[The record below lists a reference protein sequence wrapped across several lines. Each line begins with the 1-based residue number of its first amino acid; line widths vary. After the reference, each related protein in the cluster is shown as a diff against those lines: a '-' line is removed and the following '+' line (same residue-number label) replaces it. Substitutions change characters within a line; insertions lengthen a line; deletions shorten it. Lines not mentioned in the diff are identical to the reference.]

1 LSIFFLPI
9 LTAENKLR
17 CVAGNHHIAVILIAI
32 FLFKTLTIYIN
43 SRIMIKRVVASIAL
57 SSLLLFSCNKK
68 KEEKEE
74 AAVYPVTSPIVMDTV
89 IDKEYVAQI
98 RSVKNIEVRAQEKG
112 FLERIFVDEGQ
123 FVRQGQT
130 LFRIMPK
137 LYQAELL
144 KAQAE
149 VAQATIELKNAS
161 TLASNNIVSKNERAM
176 AKAKLDAAN
185 AEAKLAQIHLSFTDI
200 KAPFSGII
208 DRIPLKLGSLV
219 DEGDLLTSLSDN
231 NDIYTYFNVSEPEYL
246 NYQRNIASRG
256 SNQVDLVMANGDVFP
271 QKGEIQTIEG
281 EFDSETGNIAFR
293 AKFPNPD
300 KLLRNGETG
309 KVRMTL
315 PLKNA
320 LIIPQKATYEI
331 QDQKYVFVVDKN
343 GVAKSKNI
351 KVAYEL
357 PDVYVVAS
365 GISTGDRI
373 LLEGVQKVKDDQKV
387 QIKAQDPKK
396 VLQSLKLKA
405 E

>member
-1 LSIFFLPI
+1 
-9 LTAENKLR
+9 
-17 CVAGNHHIAVILIAI
+17 
-32 FLFKTLTIYIN
+32 
-43 SRIMIKRVVASIAL
+43 MIKRVVAGIAL
-57 SSLLLFSCNKK
+57 SSIFLFTGCNKK
-68 KEEKEE
+68 TEEKEE
-74 AAVYPVTSPIVMDTV
+74 ATVYPVTSPVVMDTV
-89 IDKEYVAQI
+89 IDKEFVAQI

-112 FLERIFVDEGQ
+112 FLEKIFVDEGQ

-149 VAQATIELKNAS
+149 VAQAMIELKNAS

-208 DRIPLKLGSLV
+208 DRLPLKLGSLV

-246 NYQRNIASRG
+246 NYQRNVTSRG
-256 SNQVDLVMANGDVFP
+256 SNQVALVMANGDIFP
-271 QKGEIQTIEG
+271 QKGQVQTIEG
-281 EFDSETGNIAFR
+281 QFDSETGNIAFR

-320 LIIPQKATYEI
+320 MLIPQKATYEI
-331 QDQKYVFVVDKN
+331 QDQKYVFIVDKN
-343 GVAKSKNI
+343 GVVKSRNI
-351 KVAYEL
+351 KIAYEL
-357 PDVYVVAS
+357 PDLYVVSS
-365 GISTGDRI
+365 GLSTGDKI

-387 QIKAQDPKK
+387 QVKAQDPKK

>member
-1 LSIFFLPI
+1 
-9 LTAENKLR
+9 
-17 CVAGNHHIAVILIAI
+17 
-32 FLFKTLTIYIN
+32 
-43 SRIMIKRVVASIAL
+43 
-57 SSLLLFSCNKK
+57 
-68 KEEKEE
+68 
-74 AAVYPVTSPIVMDTV
+74 MDTV
-89 IDKEYVAQI
+89 INKEYVAQI
-98 RSVKNIEVRAQEKG
+98 QSVKNIEVRAQEKG
-112 FLERIFVDEGQ
+112 FLEKIFVDEGQ
-123 FVRQGQT
+123 YVQAGQT

-144 KAQAE
+144 KAKAE
-149 VAQATIELKNAS
+149 VEQASIELKNAS
-161 TLASNNIVSKNERAM
+161 TLAGNNIVSKNERAM

-185 AEAKLAQIHLSFTDI
+185 AEMKLAQIHLSFTDI
-200 KAPFSGII
+200 RAPFSGII
-208 DRIPLKLGSLV
+208 NRIPLKLGSLV

-231 NDIYTYFNVSEPEYL
+231 TSIYTYFNVSEPEYL
-246 NYQRNIASRG
+246 SYQTHAADRG
-256 SNQVDLVMANGDVFP
+256 SNQVSLITANGETYT

-281 EFDSETGNIAFR
+281 EFDNETGNIAFR

-309 KVRMTL
+309 KIQMSMPVH
-315 PLKNA
+315 NA

-343 GVAKSKNI
+343 GVAKSRNI

-357 PDVYVVAS
+357 PDLYVVGS
-365 GISTGDRI
+365 GISKGDQI

-387 QIKAQDPKK
+387 KTKFQDPKK

>member
-1 LSIFFLPI
+1 
-9 LTAENKLR
+9 
-17 CVAGNHHIAVILIAI
+17 
-32 FLFKTLTIYIN
+32 
-43 SRIMIKRVVASIAL
+43 MIKRVASGIAL
-57 SSLLLFSCNKK
+57 SALLLAVSCNKK

-74 AAVYPVTSPIVMDTV
+74 VTVYPVTSPVVMDTV
-89 IDKEYVAQI
+89 INKEYVAQI
-98 RSVKNIEVRAQEKG
+98 QSVKNIEVRAQEKG
-112 FLERIFVDEGQ
+112 FLEKIFVDEGQ
-123 FVRQGQT
+123 YVQAGQT

-144 KAQAE
+144 KAKAE
-149 VAQATIELKNAS
+149 VEQASIELKNAS
-161 TLASNNIVSKNERAM
+161 TLAGNNIVSKNERAM

-185 AEAKLAQIHLSFTDI
+185 AEMKLAQIHLSFTDI

-208 DRIPLKLGSLV
+208 NRIPLKLGSLV

-231 NDIYTYFNVSEPEYL
+231 TSIYTYFNVSEPEYL
-246 NYQRNIASRG
+246 SYQTHAADRG
-256 SNQVDLVMANGDVFP
+256 SNQVSLITANGEMYT

-281 EFDSETGNIAFR
+281 EFDNETGNIAFR

-309 KVRMTL
+309 KVQMSM
-315 PLKNA
+315 PVHNA

-331 QDQKYVFVVDKN
+331 QDQKYVFVIDKN
-343 GVAKSKNI
+343 GVAKSRNI

-357 PDVYVVAS
+357 QDLYVVGS
-365 GISTGDRI
+365 GISKGDQI

-387 QIKAQDPKK
+387 KTKFQDPKK

>member
-1 LSIFFLPI
+1 
-9 LTAENKLR
+9 
-17 CVAGNHHIAVILIAI
+17 
-32 FLFKTLTIYIN
+32 
-43 SRIMIKRVVASIAL
+43 MKRVTSGIAL
-57 SSLLLFSCNKK
+57 SILLLAVSCNKK

-74 AAVYPVTSPIVMDTV
+74 VTTYPVTSPVVMDTV
-89 IDKEYVAQI
+89 INKEYVAQI
-98 RSVKNIEVRAQEKG
+98 QSVKNIEVRAQEKG
-112 FLERIFVDEGQ
+112 FLEKIFVDEGQ
-123 FVRQGQT
+123 YVQAGQT

-144 KAQAE
+144 KAKAE
-149 VAQATIELKNAS
+149 VEQASIELKNAS
-161 TLASNNIVSKNERAM
+161 TLAGNNIVSKNEKAM

-185 AEAKLAQIHLSFTDI
+185 AEMKLAQIHLSFTDI

-208 DRIPLKLGSLV
+208 NRIPLKLGSLV

-231 NDIYTYFNVSEPEYL
+231 TSIYTYFNVSEPEYL
-246 NYQRNIASRG
+246 SYQTHAADRG
-256 SNQVDLVMANGDVFP
+256 SNQVSLITANGETYS

-281 EFDSETGNIAFR
+281 EFDNETGNIAFR

-309 KVRMTL
+309 KVQMTM
-315 PLKNA
+315 PVHNA

-331 QDQKYVFVVDKN
+331 QDQKYVFVIDKN
-343 GVAKSKNI
+343 GIAKSRNI
-351 KVAYEL
+351 KIGYEL
-357 PDVYVVAS
+357 QDLYVVSS
-365 GISTGDRI
+365 GISKGDQI

-387 QIKAQDPKK
+387 KTKFMDPKK

>member
-1 LSIFFLPI
+1 
-9 LTAENKLR
+9 
-17 CVAGNHHIAVILIAI
+17 
-32 FLFKTLTIYIN
+32 
-43 SRIMIKRVVASIAL
+43 MIKRVASGIAL
-57 SSLLLFSCNKK
+57 SALLLAVGCNKK
-68 KEEKEE
+68 KEEKEKVT
-74 AAVYPVTSPIVMDTV
+74 VYPVTSPVVMDTV
-89 IDKEYVAQI
+89 INKEYVAQI
-98 RSVKNIEVRAQEKG
+98 QSVKNIEVRAQEKG
-112 FLERIFVDEGQ
+112 FLEKIFVDEGQ
-123 FVRQGQT
+123 YVQAGQT

-144 KAQAE
+144 KAKAE
-149 VAQATIELKNAS
+149 VEQASIELKNAS
-161 TLASNNIVSKNERAM
+161 TLAGNNIVSKNERAM

-185 AEAKLAQIHLSFTDI
+185 AEMKLAQIHLSFTDI

-208 DRIPLKLGSLV
+208 NRIPLKLGSLV

-231 NDIYTYFNVSEPEYL
+231 TSIYTYFNVSEPEYL
-246 NYQRNIASRG
+246 SYQTHAADRG
-256 SNQVDLVMANGDVFP
+256 SNQVSLITANGEMYT

-281 EFDSETGNIAFR
+281 EFDNETGNIAFR

-309 KVRMTL
+309 KVQMSM
-315 PLKNA
+315 PVHNA

-331 QDQKYVFVVDKN
+331 QDQKYVFVIDKN
-343 GVAKSKNI
+343 GVAKSRNI

-357 PDVYVVAS
+357 QDLYVVGS
-365 GISTGDRI
+365 GISKGDQI

-387 QIKAQDPKK
+387 KTKFQDPKK

>member
-1 LSIFFLPI
+1 
-9 LTAENKLR
+9 
-17 CVAGNHHIAVILIAI
+17 
-32 FLFKTLTIYIN
+32 
-43 SRIMIKRVVASIAL
+43 MKRVTSGIAL
-57 SSLLLFSCNKK
+57 SILLLAVSCNKK

-74 AAVYPVTSPIVMDTV
+74 VTTYPVTSPVVMDTV
-89 IDKEYVAQI
+89 INKEYVAQI
-98 RSVKNIEVRAQEKG
+98 QSVKNIEVRAQEKG
-112 FLERIFVDEGQ
+112 FLEKIFVDEGQ
-123 FVRQGQT
+123 YVQAGQT

-144 KAQAE
+144 KAKAE
-149 VAQATIELKNAS
+149 VEQASIELRNAT
-161 TLASNNIVSKNERAM
+161 TLAGNNIVSKNEKAM

-185 AEAKLAQIHLSFTDI
+185 AEMKLAQIHLSFTDI

-208 DRIPLKLGSLV
+208 NRIPLKLGSLV

-231 NDIYTYFNVSEPEYL
+231 TSIYTYFNVSEPEYL
-246 NYQRNIASRG
+246 SYQTHAADRG
-256 SNQVDLVMANGDVFP
+256 SNQVSLITANGETYS

-281 EFDSETGNIAFR
+281 EFDNETGNIAFR

-309 KVRMTL
+309 KVQMTM
-315 PLKNA
+315 PVHNA

-331 QDQKYVFVVDKN
+331 QDQKYVFVIDKN
-343 GVAKSKNI
+343 GIAKTRNI
-351 KVAYEL
+351 KIGYEL
-357 PDVYVVAS
+357 PDLYVVSS
-365 GISTGDRI
+365 GISKGDQI

-387 QIKAQDPKK
+387 KTKFQDPRK

>member
-1 LSIFFLPI
+1 
-9 LTAENKLR
+9 
-17 CVAGNHHIAVILIAI
+17 
-32 FLFKTLTIYIN
+32 
-43 SRIMIKRVVASIAL
+43 MMKRVVAGIAL
-57 SSLLLFSCNKK
+57 SSLLLLSCNRK

-74 AAVYPVTSPIVMDTV
+74 ASVYPVTSPLVMDTV

-98 RSVKNIEVRAQEKG
+98 QSVKNIEVRAQEKG
-112 FLERIFVDEGQ
+112 FLEKIFVDEGQ
-123 FVRQGQT
+123 FVHQGQT

-161 TLASNNIVSKNERAM
+161 TLANSNIVSKNERSM
-176 AKAKLDAAN
+176 AKAKLDAAS

-208 DRIPLKLGSLV
+208 NRIPLKLGSLI

-231 NDIYTYFNVSEPEYL
+231 TNMYSYFNVSEPEYL
-246 NYQRNIASRG
+246 SYQMHAADRG
-256 SNQVDLVMANGDVFP
+256 SSEVSLVMANGEVLP
-271 QKGEIQTIEG
+271 QKGQIQTIEG
-281 EFDSETGNIAFR
+281 EFDNETGNIAFR
-293 AKFPNPD
+293 AKFPNPN

-320 LIIPQKATYEI
+320 LVIPQKATYEI
-331 QDQKYVFVVDKN
+331 QDQKYVFAVGKD
-343 GVAKSKNI
+343 GVARSKNI
-351 KVAYEL
+351 KVSYEL
-357 PDVYVVAS
+357 PDVYVVSS
-365 GISTGDRI
+365 GLATGDKI

-387 QIKAQDPKK
+387 RTKFQDPRK